1 MTAATVTIG
10 TPPGRR
16 PLVGHALKMRK
27 DGFAVMDSA
36 IGCGDIAVLWL
47 GPKPAY
53 VVSHP
58 ELIRQLL
65 TAEDRHLDKGPL
77 YENLAGLIGESIGTL
92 IGGQHRRR
100 RRIVT
105 PAYKPDPTIMA
116 DAANNLVSSW
126 QPGRVYDLA
135 AEMRRYSFM
144 VMARTLFT
152 DAITAEDEFEFV
164 TLLPVALA
172 GIAKFVADPTG
183 LLKRVPT
190 PDNRRINRALRRLK
204 HIIERAVDRY
214 RSGSASSGG
223 ILAALIDARD
233 PQTGQPLTTEQIR
246 NEAMVLM
253 SAGSE
258 TVAGALAFVCRTMAY
273 DTHVAAR
280 LAAEADG
287 VIESLPMSGTG
298 ISDLQFTRRVIT
310 EVLRLYP
317 PGALMSRRALVDID
331 LGGHHIPAGAALF
344 FCAYLLHRRPD
355 LYSEPTRFDPD
366 RWLPERAAELPHGA
380 FMPFGAGA
388 HICIGEQIAWQET
401 VIATATI
408 AKRWRLTPVLGQ
420 TPRPVLL
427 PTLNLDALNVMVEAK
442 NVEACNDN

>member
-1 MTAATVTIG
+1 MTSVTATIG

-16 PLVGHALKMRK
+16 PVVGHALKMRK
-27 DGFAVMDSA
+27 DAFAVMDSA

-77 YENLAGLIGESIGTL
+77 YENLAGLIGASIGTL
-92 IGGQHRRR
+92 IGGEHRRR
-100 RRIVT
+100 RRIVA
-105 PAYKPDPTIMA
+105 PAYRPNPSIMA
-116 DAANNLVSSW
+116 QTATDLVSSW

-152 DAITAEDEFEFV
+152 DATTADDELEFV

-190 PDNRRINRALRRLK
+190 PDNRRINDALARLK
-204 HIIERAVDRY
+204 QIIEQAVLRY
-214 RSGSASSGG
+214 RASSAGSGG

-233 PQTGQPLTTEQIR
+233 PRTGQPLTTEQIR

-258 TVAGALAFVCRTMAY
+258 TTAGALAFVCRTMAY
-273 DTHVAAR
+273 DSHIAAR
-280 LAAEADG
+280 LASEANT
-287 VIESLPMSGTG
+287 VIGSLPLSET
-298 ISDLQFTRRVIT
+298 IIPDLKFTKRVIT

-317 PGALMSRRALVDID
+317 PGALMSRRALVDIV
-331 LGGHHIPAGAALF
+331 LGGHRVPAGAALF
-344 FCAYLLHRRPD
+344 FSAYLLHRRPE

-366 RWLPERAAELPHGA
+366 RWLPERAAQLPHGA

-388 HICIGEQIAWQET
+388 HICLGEQIAWQET

-408 AKRWRLTPVLGQ
+408 AKRWRFRPVHGHTPQPVLA
-420 TPRPVLL
+420 
-427 PTLNLDALNVMVEAK
+427 PTLNLDALNVMVETA
-442 NVEACNDN
+442 NVEAGNDN

>member
-1 MTAATVTIG
+1 
-10 TPPGRR
+10 
-16 PLVGHALKMRK
+16 MRK

-58 ELIRQLL
+58 GLIRQLL
-65 TAEDRHLDKGPL
+65 TSEDRHLDKGPL
-77 YENLAGLIGESIGTL
+77 YENLAGLIGTSIGTL
-92 IGGQHRRR
+92 IGSEHRQR

-105 PAYKPDPTIMA
+105 PAYQPNPTIMA
-116 DAANNLVSSW
+116 EAANDLVSSW
-126 QPGRVYDLA
+126 HPGRVYDLA

-152 DAITAEDEFEFV
+152 DAITTEDEFEFV

-172 GIAKFVADPTG
+172 GIAKFLADPTG
-183 LLKRVPT
+183 LLKRLPT
-190 PDNRRINRALRRLK
+190 PGNRRINDALARLK
-204 HIIERAVDRY
+204 QIIERAVVRY
-214 RSGSASSGG
+214 RSAPAGSGG
-223 ILAALIDARD
+223 ILGALIDARD

-258 TVAGALAFVCRTMAY
+258 TVAGTLAFVCRTMAY
-273 DTHVAAR
+273 NTRIAAR
-280 LAAEADG
+280 LAAEANAVVD
-287 VIESLPMSGTG
+287 SLP
-298 ISDLQFTRRVIT
+298 ISETMLPDLKFTRRVVT

-331 LGGHHIPAGAALF
+331 LGGHRIPAGAPLF
-344 FCAYLLHRRPD
+344 FCAYLLHRRPE
-355 LYSEPTRFDPD
+355 LYAEPTRFDPD
-366 RWLPERAAELPHGA
+366 RWLPERAAQLPHGA

-388 HICIGEQIAWQET
+388 HICIGEQIAWHET
-401 VIATATI
+401 VIATATM
-408 AKRWRLTPVLGQ
+408 AKRCRFRPVLGQ
-420 TPRPVLL
+420 TPRPVLA
-427 PTLNLDALNVMVEAK
+427 PTLNLDALNAMVETA
-442 NVEACNDN
+442 NVGTWNDN